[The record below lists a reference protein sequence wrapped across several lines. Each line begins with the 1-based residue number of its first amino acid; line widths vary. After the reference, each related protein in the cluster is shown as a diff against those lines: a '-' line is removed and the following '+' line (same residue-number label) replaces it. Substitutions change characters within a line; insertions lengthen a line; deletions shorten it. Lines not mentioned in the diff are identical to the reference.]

1 MEKFNF
7 ENLQPTSLTDD
18 WSKMAFYVLNE
29 LVRLD
34 KDAKDR
40 EDRLSKKI
48 DDLSE
53 KLDKVHD
60 RGLITNA
67 KLMAYGGLGGG
78 IALAIIQVVLKMA
91 TGAG

>member
-1 MEKFNF
+1 MEKFSF
-7 ENLQPTSLTDD
+7 ENIQPTSLTDD

-40 EDRLSKKI
+40 EARLSDKI
-48 DDLSE
+48 D
-53 KLDKVHD
+53 KLTTKLEQVHD

-67 KLMAYGGLGGG
+67 KLMAYGGIGGG
-78 IALAIIQVVLKMA
+78 IMMFVVQLVLKMI
-91 TGAG
+91 GGG